1 MPVEPSKYNGV
12 CQFSFN
18 LNLIFRI
25 FRLPIFFVARCHLSQ
40 FNSITRYSL
49 FIFRIRSFGFDKRNS
64 LYEGHAE
71 KKSTIRP
78 YLLISWLLCRSM
90 TKKRIFRYDVQVVEK
105 KKKRPVLHASIYR
118 YLKLDDK
125 SKKEGRSK
133 WNSKW
138 KSLFEK
144 ILLYTVNNVSTSGFE
159 EFVFLSNVLGRRVV
173 AISGC
178 WASWIETKVTSVPRN
193 FFQLCE
199 NEYAGK
205 MAIDDEN
212 PGRWCCSFRI
222 VSWYYASLLR

>member
-25 FRLPIFFVARCHLSQ
+25 FRLSIFFVARCHLSQ

-49 FIFRIRSFGFDKRNS
+49 FIFHVRSFGFDKRNS
-64 LYEGHAE
+64 LYEGQTE

-78 YLLISWLLCRSM
+78 YLLIFWLLCHSM

-105 KKKRPVLHASIYR
+105 KCPVVHASIYR

-133 WNSKW
+133 
-138 KSLFEK
+138 
-144 ILLYTVNNVSTSGFE
+144 
-159 EFVFLSNVLGRRVV
+159 
-173 AISGC
+173 
-178 WASWIETKVTSVPRN
+178 
-193 FFQLCE
+193 
-199 NEYAGK
+199 
-205 MAIDDEN
+205 
-212 PGRWCCSFRI
+212 
-222 VSWYYASLLR
+222 